1 MAATHSI
8 EINVDGEVEISLPAE
23 RAVLKVQ
30 VFCEDEEKRE
40 ASQAVI
46 DAAKKVFP
54 LVVGGMFGSKH

>member
-23 RAVLKVQ
+23 RAVLKVK
-30 VFCEDEEKRE
+30 VFCGDEEKRE

-46 DAAKKVFP
+46 DAAKKVCP
-54 LVVGGMFGSKH
+54 TIIEGMSESKH